1 MFELEAS
8 ADHCLAFLH
17 KQSGY
22 TILREGGGGG
32 REGGREGGRRREK
45 DRGDGGWVGDS
56 AWEVERE
63 GGR

>member
-32 REGGREGGRRREK
+32 REGGREGEGERRTEEME
-45 DRGDGGWVGDS
+45 GGWEIVHGK
-56 AWEVERE
+56 
-63 GGR
+63 